1 MNLKESCFPDYWKV
15 SLVVIVFQNVRERS
29 TPKSYFSVSVLS
41 MVSKL
46 VNNRFF
52 DNLEKYGLYSDL
64 QYNFRLLNQLQIF

>member
-1 MNLKESCFPDYWKV
+1 MHPKESCFPDYWKV
-15 SLVVIVFQNVRERS
+15 SLVVLVFQTVRERS
-29 TPKSYFSVSVLS
+29 TLKSYFSVSVLS

-52 DNLEKYGLYSDL
+52 DNLEKYGLYSDF